1 METFEFS
8 VQSTSSASSDSVTS
22 SFQYILFLL
31 VAAARMSKSTLNRSG
46 ENEHPCLIL
55 EFSRKDFTFSPM
67 SIILAVNFS

>member
-22 SFQYILFLL
+22 SFQYVLFLL
-31 VAAARMSKSTLNRSG
+31 VAAARMSTSTLNRSG
-46 ENEHPCLIL
+46 ENEHPCLIP

-67 SIILAVNFS
+67 SIMLAVNLS